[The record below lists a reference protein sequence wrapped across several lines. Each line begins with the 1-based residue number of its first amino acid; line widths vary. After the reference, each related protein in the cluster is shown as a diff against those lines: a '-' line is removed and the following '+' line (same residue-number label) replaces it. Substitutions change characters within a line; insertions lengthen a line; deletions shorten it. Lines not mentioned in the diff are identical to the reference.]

1 MSTVSPVAEKRQTG
15 RASIS
20 LSSVVKGRE
29 SKDSFWKEVTEV
41 TSVSATGAGFQLRR
55 ECRAGQLLSLMIPMP
70 PRLRCYDYEKQL
82 YRVWGLVQH
91 CSPIS
96 SVSGE
101 NSGGGSA
108 DYYVGVAF
116 IGKDAPPDYFEN
128 PSQSYRLSGIGE
140 DGLWKIARA
149 ERAFVNRRHARFWT
163 SIDVSIGVLDPR
175 QEMVIQDE
183 KTRTENI
190 SLSGA
195 AVYSNLEVNVGDFVK
210 FTSDTYNFDALAV
223 VRNRRARPDE
233 PSKLHLEFVDANFPV
248 EGIAV
253 N

>member
-1 MSTVSPVAEKRQTG
+1 MSTVSPATENRQTK

-20 LSSVVKGRE
+20 LSGVVKGRE

-41 TSVSATGAGFQLRR
+41 SSVSANGAGFQLRR
-55 ECRAGQLLSLMIPMP
+55 ECRVGQLLSLIIPMP
-70 PRLRCYDYEKQL
+70 QRLRCYDYEKQL

-91 CSPIS
+91 CSPVS
-96 SVSGE
+96 SASGE
-101 NSGGGSA
+101 NPGGGN
-108 DYYVGVAF
+108 YYVGVAF
-116 IGKDAPPDYFEN
+116 IGRDAPADYFEN
-128 PSQSYRLSGIGE
+128 PSQSYRLTGIGE
-140 DGLWKIARA
+140 DGLWRVAKA
-149 ERAFVNRRHARFWT
+149 ERAFVIRRHPRFWT
-163 SIDVSIGVLDPR
+163 SIDVSIGVLDQR
-175 QEMVIQDE
+175 QEIVIQDE

-195 AVYSNLEVNVGDFVK
+195 AVYSSLEVNVGDFVK

-223 VRNRRARPDE
+223 VRNRKTGADE
-233 PSKLHLEFVDANFPV
+233 PPKLHLEFVDASFPV